1 MPIAVQPDSRNLA
14 HSLQRSLRT
23 LEAPPGKPVVLPF
36 PRLGPL
42 ARGGLPPRAL
52 QRVLDYIEAHLEE
65 SISIQALSEIAGLSK
80 FHFGRTFKHS
90 KDMTPHEYM
99 VQCRVRRT
107 QRLLTETDMP
117 LSEIAL
123 ASGFSDQSH
132 CARRFRQQIGITP
145 SQYRRSMR

>member
-1 MPIAVQPDSRNLA
+1 
-14 HSLQRSLRT
+14 
-23 LEAPPGKPVVLPF
+23 
-36 PRLGPL
+36 L

-80 FHFGRTFKHS
+80 FHFARTFKHS

-132 CARRFRQQIGITP
+132 CARRFRQQTGITP

>member
-23 LEAPPGKPVVLPF
+23 LEAPSGKPVVLPF

-80 FHFGRTFKHS
+80 FHFARTFKRS
-90 KDMTPHEYM
+90 KDMTPHEYT

-132 CARRFRQQIGITP
+132 CARRFRQQTGITP